1 MSVLPLILIS
11 IGIAFL
17 MFSLKP
23 ACSICQ
29 QDNHIGWKVLLGLIG
44 LFILGYLYFLIHL
57 ITHSHS
63 SENFIEDSLTFIL
76 FAGSIFVK
84 LIIDLSLKSIK
95 KLKKTAF
102 QEEYNSLHDS
112 LTELPNRKFFL
123 RTLNEKV
130 KLSKPFSLF
139 VIDINRFKQIN
150 DMLGHYFADQT
161 LIRVGDNIKKQL
173 NSECF
178 LSRIS
183 GDQYMLICCALSDKE
198 ISQLMGAI
206 YSSFKIPFNINNYN
220 LKIDISCGGTLFPKN
235 GESVGVLLQQADIAL
250 RSAKEKQNDYVI
262 YNDKLDNDA
271 KSRLEI
277 SSKLHNA
284 LTHKEFEV
292 YYQPIN
298 KVNSDGIYHL
308 EALVRWPQKE
318 GGFIPPDQF
327 IPIAEQNN
335 LIKQI
340 TFFVLN
346 RICKNLYELKKNN
359 TKVCVHIN
367 LSARDLKDNAL
378 SEQLAE
384 LIEVGV
390 LLPHELILEV
400 TETAIME
407 DLSKAKKV
415 LKSLSE
421 QGFVISLDDFGTGYS
436 SLSMLLELPINQIKI
451 DRSFVMSMQQEE
463 IGYQIVKSIIF
474 MAHNLNCTVVAEGVE
489 TKDVVDELTSLSCDY
504 LQGYFYSKALG
515 FSALTEYCKEK

>member
-1 MSVLPLILIS
+1 MLILPLILIS
-11 IGIAFL
+11 IGSLLLI
-17 MFSLKP
+17 FSLKP
-23 ACSICQ
+23 AYRICQ
-29 QDNHIGWKVLLGLIG
+29 QNSHPGWKFLFGLIT
-44 LFILGYLYFLIHL
+44 LFLLCYLIFSFHL
-57 ITHSHS
+57 FTHIHS
-63 SENFIEDSLTFIL
+63 SENLIEDILTIIL
-76 FAGSIFVK
+76 FSGSVFVK
-84 LIIDLSLKSIK
+84 MVIELSLKSINKIK
-95 KLKKTAF
+95 KIAI

-112 LTELPNRKFFL
+112 LTELPNRKYFL
-123 RTLNEKV
+123 KTLNEKV
-130 KLSKPFSLF
+130 KISKPFSLF

-150 DMLGHYFADQT
+150 DMLGHYFADQL
-161 LIRVGDNIKKQL
+161 LIRVGQNLRKQV

-183 GDQYMLICCALSDKE
+183 GDQYTLICCALSDEE
-198 ISQLMGAI
+198 ISELMSAI

-220 LKIDISCGGTLFPKN
+220 IKVDIFCGGALFPKT
-235 GESVGVLLQQADIAL
+235 GKSVGVLLQQADIAL
-250 RSAKEKQNDYVI
+250 RAAKQKQSDYVL

-284 LTHKEFEV
+284 LTNKEFEV
-292 YYQPIN
+292 YYQPMN
-298 KVNSDGIYHL
+298 KIQSDDTYHL

-318 GGFIPPDQF
+318 GGFISPDQF

-340 TFFVLN
+340 TLFVLN
-346 RICKNLYELKKNN
+346 SICKNLYELKKNG
-359 TKVCVHIN
+359 TKACVHIN
-367 LSARDLKDNAL
+367 LSARDLQDNLL
-378 SEQLAE
+378 SEQLAQ

-400 TETAIME
+400 TETAIMQ

-415 LKSLSE
+415 LQKLSE

-436 SLSMLLELPINQIKI
+436 SLSMLLELPIDQIKI
-451 DRSFVMSMQQEE
+451 DRSFVMSMHQEG

-489 TKDVVDELTSLSCDY
+489 TKEVTEQLISLQCDY
-504 LQGYFYSKALG
+504 LQGYFYSQPLAFRSLV
-515 FSALTEYCKEK
+515 EYCK